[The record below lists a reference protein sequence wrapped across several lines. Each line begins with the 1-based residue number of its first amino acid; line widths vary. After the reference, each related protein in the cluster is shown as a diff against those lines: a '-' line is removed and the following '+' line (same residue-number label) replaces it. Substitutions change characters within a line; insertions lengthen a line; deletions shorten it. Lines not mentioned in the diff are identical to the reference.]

1 MVVNLSWYTPSFL
14 VTTNASFVWR
24 EIKYLMKSETREYND
39 KLQAHRHSSSSSEV
53 HKSVSGDEAYIL
65 ILIGRLSLLHHYIG
79 WKIEIKKES
88 TSADL
93 FCLEE

>member
-1 MVVNLSWYTPSFL
+1 
-14 VTTNASFVWR
+14 
-24 EIKYLMKSETREYND
+24 MKSETREYND

-53 HKSVSGDEAYIL
+53 YKSVSGDEAYIL
-65 ILIGRLSLLHHYIG
+65 ILEAVITPPLHRVKN
-79 WKIEIKKES
+79 WNKKEKKEP